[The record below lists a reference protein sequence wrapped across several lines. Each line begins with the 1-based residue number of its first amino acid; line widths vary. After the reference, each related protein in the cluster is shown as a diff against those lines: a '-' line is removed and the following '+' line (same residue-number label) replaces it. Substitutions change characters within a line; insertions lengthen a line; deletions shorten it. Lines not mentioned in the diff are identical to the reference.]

1 MTKPT
6 IIINDL
12 DAERLDALMEQPA
25 YAGTPVAEALND
37 ELDRADILS
46 PQEIPADVVTMN
58 STVRFLDLISNEHT
72 HLSLPCVPER

>member
-12 DAERLDALMEQPA
+12 DAERLGALLEQAP
-25 YAGTPVAEALND
+25 YAGTPVADALND

-46 PQEIPADVVTMN
+46 
-58 STVRFLDLISNEHT
+58 
-72 HLSLPCVPER
+72 